1 MDMIKGTFI
10 YVLILLVTGLSG
22 YGQNIP
28 QATVVYPNF
37 NSKVWHGSYGVT
49 FMTTPRVV
57 TEEFHRR
64 IPAGEITAIKY
75 LSERFYLNPKL
86 RFQFIQNELI
96 LNSGYLLDSNEKYGL
111 AFELAGSIWAGI
123 LRSENFDRKGYGFMC
138 YPALKGG
145 MIVKKDLY
153 LTLKA
158 ELILNLARRDIA
170 GEISQSLPSP
180 LYSGQA
186 LSFYVEQPFVKST
199 SIILGFRAMYC
210 DFYWQTWTLNETFEE
225 HIFYPEIMVQLII

>member
-1 MDMIKGTFI
+1 MRIVKFI
-10 YVLILLVTGLSG
+10 CVLVLLVTGISG
-22 YGQNIP
+22 YGQNLP
-28 QATVVYPNF
+28 QSTVVYPIYGSNM
-37 NSKVWHGSYGVT
+37 WHGSYGIT

-57 TEEFHRR
+57 TEEFHKR
-64 IPAGEITAIKY
+64 IPAGELNAIKY

-96 LNSGYLLDSNEKYGL
+96 LNSGYILDSNDKYGL

-186 LSFYVEQPFVKST
+186 MSFYIEQPFVKST